1 MVLDRPFLRFS
12 GGMRL
17 FSSRRA
23 FSSSLWVSNRAGW
36 SPLDAWDIGW
46 SCSELPLKRLYETE
60 LLGGGGTVSIWA
72 EERHLMGELATISN
86 TIELLQY
93 RISHS
98 DFKIK

>member
-60 LLGGGGTVSIWA
+60 LLGGEGLFPFELRRDI
-72 EERHLMGELATISN
+72 LMGE
-86 TIELLQY
+86 
-93 RISHS
+93 ISHY
-98 DFKIK
+98 F